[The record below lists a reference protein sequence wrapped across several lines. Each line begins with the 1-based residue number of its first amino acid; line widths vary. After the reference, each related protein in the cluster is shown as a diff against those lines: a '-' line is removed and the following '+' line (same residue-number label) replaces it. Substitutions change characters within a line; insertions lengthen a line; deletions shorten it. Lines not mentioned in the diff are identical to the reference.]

1 MSDSEDMNA
10 NLLDQ
15 AALFAV
21 GALAEPEASAF
32 QKTLATSKELQRVVS
47 EYERT
52 AASLADLAP
61 REEPPASLKD
71 RVMAAVD
78 SDLDAQP
85 WKNWKASPTDPLFF
99 VAAGDDW
106 EPSQFEGIDTRRLF
120 VDKEQDRVTMTVRM
134 APGTSYPAH
143 RHAGI
148 EECFVLSGD
157 LWVDDVHMHAGD
169 YQRAESGSHHP
180 VQRTDEG
187 CVLLLVSSLSDEFE

>member
-85 WKNWKASPTDPLFF
+85 WKNWKDSPTDPLFF
-99 VAAGDDW
+99 HTLL
-106 EPSQFEGIDTRRLF
+106 PF
-120 VDKEQDRVTMTVRM
+120 
-134 APGTSYPAH
+134 
-143 RHAGI
+143 
-148 EECFVLSGD
+148 
-157 LWVDDVHMHAGD
+157 
-169 YQRAESGSHHP
+169 RAETSSRLCFPCKPTSLTLILLSLYRP
-180 VQRTDEG
+180 VLTPLR
-187 CVLLLVSSLSDEFE
+187 VLLWTWMLLMPMMVLRL